1 MIGMAQHWQEIIPID
16 RYVVNANGLLHE
28 YDRKVLTFLYQPLIG
43 AKSLSLYMTLWA
55 ELEENRLWSKA
66 SSHHR
71 LMILMDLN
79 LKEIYDARLRLE
91 GMNLLT
97 TLVRDEKEERDFI
110 YQLKPPLSP
119 EQFFTT
125 DLLNIPLYRKIGDQ
139 QYARLKQFFSTKK
152 VKEIT
157 GFQNVTKGYEEV
169 FELIPPSAMN
179 RGPVFSVEEG
189 KEFVGRR
196 SNEGI
201 EITQFTFNF
210 ELLLAGLSENLV
222 PKSALTEEVK
232 DAISKLAYLYGIDAI
247 QMKNLVIDATDNGV
261 TDISAL
267 RHYVKDWFEFHH
279 GGLPTLV
286 DRTQP
291 TLYKT
296 VQKEPTT
303 EEERQIAYFENTS
316 PRQVLIDTGGGEPSK
331 VDLKIIEDLM
341 FQQKLQPGVINVLI
355 QFVMYKMDMK
365 LPKSYIDKIAS
376 HWARKKVKTVKEAMA
391 LARSE
396 YKEYQQWAPKDNNK
410 KKPAQKKA
418 TRTELLP
425 DWFNEKDSPKQA
437 VQEHVDDSD
446 FEAKKRAIQEKI
458 KNLRK

>member
-1 MIGMAQHWQEIIPID
+1 MTQHWQEIIPID

-43 AKSLSLYMTLWA
+43 AKSLSLYMTLWG
-55 ELEENRLWSKA
+55 ELEENRLWSKP

-71 LMILMDLN
+71 LMLLMDLN
-79 LKEIYDARLRLE
+79 LNEIYDARLRLE

-97 TLVRDEKEERDFI
+97 TLVRDEQEERDFI
-110 YQLKPPLSP
+110 YQLKPPLAP
-119 EQFFTT
+119 DKFFTT

-139 QYARLKQFFSTKK
+139 QYARIKQFFSTKRAEGIK
-152 VKEIT
+152 

-179 RGPVFSVEEG
+179 RSPNMFIEKGQEHVS
-189 KEFVGRR
+189 RR
-196 SNEGI
+196 KNDGI
-201 EITQFTFNF
+201 QLAHSSFNF
-210 ELLLAGLSENLV
+210 ELLTAGLTENLV

-232 DAISKLAYLYGIDAI
+232 EAISQLAYLYGIDAI
-247 QMKNLVIDATDNGV
+247 QMKNIVIDATDHNV

-267 RHYVKDWFEFHH
+267 RKYARDWFEFHH

-291 TLYKT
+291 VLYKSIQT
-296 VQKEPTT
+296 EPNT
-303 EEERQIAYFENTS
+303 EEEKQISYFENTS
-316 PRQVLIDTGGGEPSK
+316 PRQVLRDTGGGEPSK
-331 VDLKIIEDLM
+331 VDLKIIEDIL
-341 FQQKLQPGVINVLI
+341 FQQKLQPGVVNVLI

-365 LPKSYIDKIAS
+365 LPKSYIEKIAS
-376 HWARKKVKTVKEAMA
+376 HWARKKINNVKDAMTI
-391 LARSE
+391 ARSE
-396 YKEYQQWAPKDNNK
+396 YKEYQQWAPKDNNNK
-410 KKPAQKKA
+410 KKTTQKKA

-425 DWFNEKDSPKQA
+425 DWFNETGNQKPA
-437 VQEHVDDSD
+437 VQVDEVDDTD
-446 FEAKKRAIQEKI
+446 FEAKKRELQEKI